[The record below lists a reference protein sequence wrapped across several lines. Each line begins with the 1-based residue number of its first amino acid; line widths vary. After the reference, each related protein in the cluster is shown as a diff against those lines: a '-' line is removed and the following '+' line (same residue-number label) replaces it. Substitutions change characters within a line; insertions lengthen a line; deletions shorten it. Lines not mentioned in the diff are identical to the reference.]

1 MKFIYRARDKAG
13 NIKTGKIEARSVEAA
28 VSTLQSYGM
37 IVLEV
42 APETKKSFFDQFLGA
57 KAKIKLIN
65 IHINE
70 GPIVTISGQKNY
82 IYEKEYTTYIENI
95 NQRLHQDREI

>member
-42 APETKKSFFDQFLGA
+42 APETKKSF
-57 KAKIKLIN
+57 LIN
-65 IHINE
+65 F
-70 GPIVTISGQKNY
+70 
-82 IYEKEYTTYIENI
+82 
-95 NQRLHQDREI
+95 